1 VNIKIL
7 CLGKSKKKY
16 IENGVNEYLKRLTKY
31 SHIKFE
37 ILPDVKLTKTI
48 NIEIVK
54 EKEAVIIEKHIS
66 ENSLIICL
74 DEHGKQLTSLE
85 FSVFLNKINQKNII
99 FIIGGIY
106 GISSRI
112 IQKADLIL
120 SFSHFT
126 FTHQMI
132 RLLLIEQIYRAFT
145 IIKGKKYHY

>member
-1 VNIKIL
+1 MNIKIL